1 MTTSKLIGLAF
12 AIAALL
18 LASDLAFAAETC
30 NPKNLTKSGTFT
42 ADTKSVGFL
51 VSVNWGDGVL
61 TFDNG
66 ETHKFHII
74 GGKLIETGFGETHL
88 KGEVY
93 NLNRVEDFNGVYYG
107 SSSDSALVEGPKG
120 GVVAKNSANCVY
132 IHAESASEG
141 VRLSPPA
148 PGGVEIKLT
157 D

>member
-1 MTTSKLIGLAF
+1 MVSTGTKFILVAVTMLA
-12 AIAALL
+12 
-18 LASDLAFAAETC
+18 ASGVAQGAESC

-51 VSVNWGDGVL
+51 VSVHWGDGVVTL
-61 TFDNG
+61 NNG
-66 ETHKFHII
+66 EKHTFHII
-74 GGKLIETGFGETHL
+74 GGKLIETGFGETHI

-93 NLNRVEDFNGVYYG
+93 NLEKIEDLNGVYYG
-107 SSSDSALVEGPKG
+107 SSSESALVEGPKG
-120 GVVAKNSANCVY
+120 GIIAKNSSNCVY
-132 IHAESASEG
+132 VHGESAAEG